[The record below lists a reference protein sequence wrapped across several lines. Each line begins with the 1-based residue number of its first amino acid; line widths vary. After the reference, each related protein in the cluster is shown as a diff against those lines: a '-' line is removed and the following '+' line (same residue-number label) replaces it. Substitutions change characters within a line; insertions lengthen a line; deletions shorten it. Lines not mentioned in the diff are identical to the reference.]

1 VSSQIRLHDDRP
13 STAAVACRETTE
25 RLKTDDIEYP
35 VDLDLDLVLGDM
47 PQKVWIPWNV
57 DKHLQLRLKDLT
69 FTCFSHWSN

>member
-1 VSSQIRLHDDRP
+1 M
-13 STAAVACRETTE
+13 TE

-35 VDLDLDLVLGDM
+35 VDLDLDMVLGDM